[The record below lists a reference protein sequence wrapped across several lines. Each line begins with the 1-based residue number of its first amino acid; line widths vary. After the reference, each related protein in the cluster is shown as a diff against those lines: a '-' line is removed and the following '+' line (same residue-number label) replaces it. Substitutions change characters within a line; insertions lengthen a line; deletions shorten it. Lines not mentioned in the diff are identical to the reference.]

1 MVEQIEAK
9 SILQKVQY
17 DSGQWFGIDYNI
29 NLYKGCCH
37 GCIYCDSR
45 SDCYRIEQF
54 DKVRIKKDAIAILQK
69 ELYGKKKKGVIG
81 LGAMSDTY
89 NPFEEQVNATRD
101 ALRLIERYGFGVSI
115 DTKGTLITR
124 DIDYLQKIAG
134 NHSAIAK
141 ITITTA
147 DDALAAKIEPRAPKS
162 SQRFQAVKELSDG
175 GIFCGVLMMPVLP
188 FLGDTIENVKAMVE
202 LAAEHHAKFIYPG
215 FGMTMRDG
223 QREHF
228 LKQLKQIAPELPEK
242 YIQKYDSKYQC
253 TSPKARECWN
263 VFEKLCEQ
271 YGILYRMNDIIKGY
285 QRVEGYR
292 QMSLFD

>member
-1 MVEQIEAK
+1 MLEQIEAK

-17 DSGQWFGIDYNI
+17 DGAEWFGVDYNI

-54 DKVRIKKDAIAILQK
+54 DKVRIKKDAIAILEK
-69 ELYGKKKKGVIG
+69 ELYSKRKKGVIG

-89 NPFEEQVNATRD
+89 NSFEQQMGATRE
-101 ALRLIERYGFGVSI
+101 ALKMIEKYGFGVSI

-141 ITITTA
+141 VTITTA
-147 DDALAAKIEPRAPKS
+147 DDDLAAQIEPRAPKS
-162 SQRFQAVKELSDG
+162 RQRFQVVKELSDS
-175 GIFCGVLMMPVLP
+175 GIFSGILMMPVLP
-188 FLGDTIENVKAMVE
+188 FLADTTENVKAMVE
-202 LAAEHHAKFIYPG
+202 LAAEHHAKFIYPA

-223 QREHF
+223 QREYF
-228 LKQLKQIAPELPEK
+228 MGKLKQIAPELPGK
-242 YIQKYDSKYQC
+242 YMQRYGSKYQC
-253 TSPKARECWN
+253 ISPKARECWE
-263 VFEKLCEQ
+263 VFRQQCDQ
-271 YGILYRMNDIIKGY
+271 YGILYRMQDIIRGY
-285 QRVEGYR
+285 QKTEEYQ